1 MKNYIVYLLVMIV
14 VICGCPVPSSAAE
27 EPKLYAKAAVLMDA
41 DTGRILFGKNDNEVM
56 PMASTTKIMTLLVT
70 LEHADLDE
78 IVEVSERAA
87 SMPDVQLHIREGE
100 RYRLRMTMGNIPPLP
115 KIWRG
120 SCAVV

>member
-1 MKNYIVYLLVMIV
+1 
-14 VICGCPVPSSAAE
+14 
-27 EPKLYAKAAVLMDA
+27 MDA

-78 IVEVSERAA
+78 IVEVSARAA

-100 RYRLRMTMGNIPPLP
+100 RYRLQDLCYSLMLESHTILRWPLQSMWVGLWKGLQP
-115 KIWRG
+115 
-120 SCAVV
+120 